1 MFIYFVHNGFFE
13 KLTRFCEPSCLC
25 VSISNPFTLQRA
37 AFTCESL
44 VLGWGPCSAVR
55 PGVPRRLH
63 VQLLGS
69 VPRTSLCSVKPFP
82 CGQLRS
88 VSGLT
93 SAGARGLPSACTRLF
108 AVGTALCCSL
118 CSSSSFYLFASLSR
132 SPSISPGQCPE
143 SREARPDIREGV
155 GWGLSE

>member
-13 KLTRFCEPSCLC
+13 KLTRFCEPSCPC

-93 SAGARGLPSACTRLF
+93 SAGARGLPSACTRRWD
-108 AVGTALCCSL
+108 CSL
-118 CSSSSFYLFASLSR
+118 LFSLFVLIILLVCFVIQVSFHFSR
-132 SPSISPGQCPE
+132 AVPRIKRGQ
-143 SREARPDIREGV
+143 A
-155 GWGLSE
+155 